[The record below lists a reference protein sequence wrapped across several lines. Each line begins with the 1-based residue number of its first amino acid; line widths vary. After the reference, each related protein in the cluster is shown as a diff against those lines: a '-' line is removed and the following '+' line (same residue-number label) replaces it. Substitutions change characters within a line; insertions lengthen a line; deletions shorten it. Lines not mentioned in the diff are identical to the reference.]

1 MKKNLSKSKLIAF
14 RQCPKRLW
22 LEVHRKELRA
32 DSAAT
37 QTAFQVGHTVGELAR
52 RLYDPEGRGHLISID
67 QEGFR
72 GALARTKDLLKQ
84 DRPIFEAGFSAG
96 GVLAFADILL
106 KRKPGGKGPWHV
118 VEVKSSGDVHP
129 YQRDDLAVQAFAMRE
144 AGLTVG
150 DLSIAHVDGTWTYP
164 GNEDYDGLL
173 KEVDLTEEAKQR
185 GSEVKA
191 WVRDARKVVEAPDE
205 PEVRMGSQCSKPFA
219 CGFAD
224 YCSGQA
230 PKTQF
235 PVAWLPRVQSK
246 ALKAHLAD
254 PSVIDLRQVP
264 DELLNERQLRVKA
277 QTLQDAVFFDVRAAS
292 AELLKRP
299 MPALFLDFETV
310 MFTVPIWAGTR
321 PFQQI
326 PFQFSAHV
334 LHKNGR
340 LSHEEFIDLTGK
352 DPSRPFA
359 EALLRA
365 CGEQGTVYVYNAS
378 FEEKRIE
385 ELAQR
390 FRDLARPLKALL
402 ERLVDLRPIAESNYY
417 HPAQKGSWSI
427 KAVAPTIAPDLDYA
441 NLDGIAHGG
450 AAAAAYG
457 EAIDPGTSAGH
468 RQEIE
473 AQLRR
478 YCARDTEALVRFW
491 QMIR

>member
-1 MKKNLSKSKLIAF
+1 
-14 RQCPKRLW
+14 
-22 LEVHRKELRA
+22 
-32 DSAAT
+32 
-37 QTAFQVGHTVGELAR
+37 
-52 RLYDPEGRGHLISID
+52 
-67 QEGFR
+67 
-72 GALARTKDLLKQ
+72 
-84 DRPIFEAGFSAG
+84 
-96 GVLAFADILL
+96 
-106 KRKPGGKGPWHV
+106 
-118 VEVKSSGDVHP
+118 
-129 YQRDDLAVQAFAMRE
+129 
-144 AGLTVG
+144 
-150 DLSIAHVDGTWTYP
+150 
-164 GNEDYDGLL
+164 
-173 KEVDLTEEAKQR
+173 
-185 GSEVKA
+185 
-191 WVRDARKVVEAPDE
+191 
-205 PEVRMGSQCSKPFA
+205 
-219 CGFAD
+219 
-224 YCSGQA
+224 CSGQA

-235 PVAWLPRVQSK
+235 PVAWLPRVQAK

-326 PFQFSAHV
+326 PFQFSAHI

-365 CGEQGTVYVYNAS
+365 CGEQGTIYVYNAS

-402 ERLVDLRPIAESNYY
+402 DRIVDLRPIAESNYY

-457 EAIDPGTSAGH
+457 KAIDPGTSAGH

-491 QMIR
+491 QMIRRTT